1 VDLRA
6 DRPLAEDYPML
17 AQLQPMLNLYGI
29 LLLVAVPIVVMVFW
43 LATRQDKRARQPAQ
57 RPHQRPAAPRVEDG
71 AAPSAPAEMAPP
83 VVDVPTVAQEPMP
96 EALPASAPPPTVA
109 LPPGLAAHLLLVDD
123 SAVARTKLRR
133 LFEGTGYST
142 ALAKDGV
149 EALQMLGRGR
159 YALMI
164 TDLEMP
170 EMDGIEL
177 ISIVSEAPETED
189 MPIIAITGHDALK
202 ARVFQYSVLYGIFTK
217 PWNDREL
224 LRRVEALVRVR
235 LATPAAAISP

>member
-1 VDLRA
+1 
-6 DRPLAEDYPML
+6 ML

-29 LLLVAVPIVVMVFW
+29 LLLIAVPIVVLVFW
-43 LATRQDKRARQPAQ
+43 LATRQDRPPRPTERRPRVLPADP
-57 RPHQRPAAPRVEDG
+57 RTAEATAPVAVAAPAAPFADE
-71 AAPSAPAEMAPP
+71 PP
-83 VVDVPTVAQEPMP
+83 VPGEPAP
-96 EALPASAPPPTVA
+96 EAPPASASPRTA
-109 LPPGLAAHLLLVDD
+109 LPPPGMAAHLLLVDD

-133 LFEGTGYST
+133 LFEGAGYTT

-149 EALQMLGRGR
+149 EALQMLERGR

-177 ISIVSEAPETED
+177 ITIVSEASETED

-202 ARVFQYSVLYGIFTK
+202 ERVFQYSGLYGIFTK

-224 LRRVEALVRVR
+224 LRRVENLVRIR
-235 LATPAAAISP
+235 QAAAAATASS

>member
-1 VDLRA
+1 
-6 DRPLAEDYPML
+6 ML

-29 LLLVAVPIVVMVFW
+29 LLLIVVPIVVLVFW
-43 LATRQDKRARQPAQ
+43 LATRRGRPERSAQ
-57 RPHQRPAAPRVEDG
+57 RRPQARPADTRSA
-71 AAPSAPAEMAPP
+71 AAPQASAPAATAALLADAPSEAP
-83 VVDVPTVAQEPMP
+83 VPLP
-96 EALPASAPPPTVA
+96 ETAPASASPPALAPPP
-109 LPPGLAAHLLLVDD
+109 GMAAHLLLVDD

-133 LFEGTGYST
+133 LFEGAGYST

-149 EALQMLGRGR
+149 EALQMLGCGR
-159 YALMI
+159 YALLI

-177 ISIVSEAPETED
+177 ISLVSEAPETED

-202 ARVFQYSVLYGIFTK
+202 ERVFQYSGLYGIFTK

-224 LRRVEALVRVR
+224 LRRVEALVRLRQAV
-235 LATPAAAISP
+235 PAATAAP